1 MISDERVNSYNRFFS
16 FSTDEQM
23 LILQFLSMK
32 LANMLV
38 LLLSYMHT
46 LKIYVYIVM
55 LPRCLEKKAY
65 YNKLSAHMVDFNLI
79 NLFTEYFQ
87 NLLSLKSSK

>member
-1 MISDERVNSYNRFFS
+1 MRDAAKYLTMLIPSKVLTINKMISILRVNSYNRFFS

-38 LLLSYMHT
+38 LLLSYMYT

-55 LPRCLEKKAY
+55 LPRCLEKK
-65 YNKLSAHMVDFNLI
+65 KG
-79 NLFTEYFQ
+79 
-87 NLLSLKSSK
+87 LL